1 MMSVD
6 PVILSYQDSL
16 LRLSDVTLLDPPFW
30 LNDHVI
36 GFTFEYFAFERFKD
50 FATEVCF
57 IGPEVAQ
64 FIKCA
69 TCQEELSIF
78 LEPLD
83 LSSKKLVIL
92 AVNDNSSQSAGGT
105 HWSLL
110 VYIRPLDTFN
120 HYDTY
125 SGSNSSHAKR
135 AATKLEAFVKT
146 KRSKIQFVD
155 EPAPAQ
161 QNSYDCGMY
170 VICIAEAL
178 CEELLWGR
186 PKPVLHFLTPD
197 FITQKRVE
205 WKRLIKRLAIK

>member
-1 MMSVD
+1 MD

-16 LRLSDVTLLDPPFW
+16 LRLSDVALLDPPFW

-36 GFTFEYFAFERFKD
+36 SFTFEYFAFEQFRD
-50 FATEVCF
+50 FASEVCF

-83 LSSKKLVIL
+83 LPSKKLVIL
-92 AVNDNSSQSAGGT
+92 AVNDNNSQSAGGT

-110 VYIRPLDTFN
+110 AYIRALDTFK
-120 HYDTY
+120 HYDSY
-125 SGSNSSHAKR
+125 SGSNSVHAR
-135 AATKLEAFVKT
+135 QVAVKLEAFLKT
-146 KRSKIQFVD
+146 KRSKIPFVD

-178 CEELLWGR
+178 CEELFQGR
-186 PKPVLHFLTPD
+186 PKPLLHFLTPD
-197 FITQKRVE
+197 LITQKRVE
-205 WKRLIKRLAIK
+205 WKRLIKRLSIK